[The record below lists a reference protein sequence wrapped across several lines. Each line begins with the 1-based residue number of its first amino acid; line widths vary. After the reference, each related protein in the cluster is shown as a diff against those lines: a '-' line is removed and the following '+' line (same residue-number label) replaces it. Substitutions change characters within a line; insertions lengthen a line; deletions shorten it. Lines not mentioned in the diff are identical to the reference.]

1 MKLPETLEEHDHL
14 IVGDACYFPDMPNQ
28 IYHNSPGISS
38 STIRRFGVSQ
48 LHALEEEMEDSHA
61 LRFGSAAHAL
71 IVEGERT
78 FNEEVAC
85 LVGSPYT
92 KANKELKAE
101 YESRGLTVI
110 STSDRDHIYNMRN
123 HLIPEGEKLLHPS
136 ENEYPDVFNWPF
148 ERALY
153 WEEKGLLC
161 KVKADVIRYPIEG
174 TFDNKQIIL
183 VDYKTTQ
190 SVEPRSFIGSV
201 KKYQYEL
208 QAAWYKRAFEKAGF
222 KVQDFYFVA
231 QEKKKPYA
239 SKIFKMK
246 HQDMEAGWIE
256 LERLLGEYKSV
267 IEGRNIPKIYNSPN
281 VVEVEL

>member
-1 MKLPETLEEHDHL
+1 MKLPETLEGHDHVV
-14 IVGDACYFPDMPNQ
+14 VGNACYFPDMSNQ

-38 STIRRFGVSQ
+38 STIRRCGVSQ

-85 LVGSPYT
+85 LIGSPYT

-110 STSDRDHIYNMRN
+110 SNSDKDHIYNMRN

-136 ENEYPDVFNWPF
+136 ENEYPNVFNWPF

-153 WEEKGLLC
+153 WEKKGLLC
-161 KVKADVIRYPIEG
+161 KVKADVIRHPVDA
-174 TFDNKQIIL
+174 TFNDKQIVL

-239 SKIFKMK
+239 S
-246 HQDMEAGWIE
+246 
-256 LERLLGEYKSV
+256 
-267 IEGRNIPKIYNSPN
+267 
-281 VVEVEL
+281 